1 MDDVVK
7 GVKEAY
13 VLLNEGI
20 GATGVASGE
29 LEPDPGRDRS
39 DRGSDGHNRSGLSRS
54 IQSERDEQR
63 QVKIRAYKRRW
74 KTLKEELYGTRTL
87 AEKKKSELEA
97 LKLSLV
103 DVERGY
109 YNLLQEGLSRVEEE
123 ELTKIKVNEVTYEM
137 DQILIS
143 WKRNVYEALDAKIL
157 HEKVED
163 EARKQ
168 KILNAKDILKSIK
181 NSSSTIRE
189 KHPGLDRR
197 RQYNLREDSPR
208 VPRHDDLPEFEEI
221 PGEKHRQKQY
231 RDDDYL

>member
-7 GVKEAY
+7 GVRESY
-13 VLLNEGI
+13 VLLDEGI

-54 IQSERDEQR
+54 IQVERDEQR

-87 AEKKKSELEA
+87 AERKKSELEA

-109 YNLLQEGLSRVEEE
+109 YNLLQEGLIRAEEE
-123 ELTKIKVNEVTYEM
+123 ELTRIKIHEETHEM
-137 DQILIS
+137 DKIFIL

-157 HEKVED
+157 NEKVED
-163 EARKQ
+163 EARRF
-168 KILNAKDILKSIK
+168 SM
-181 NSSSTIRE
+181 
-189 KHPGLDRR
+189 RR
-197 RQYNLREDSPR
+197 TS
-208 VPRHDDLPEFEEI
+208 
-221 PGEKHRQKQY
+221 
-231 RDDDYL
+231 